1 MSYKVLLWDSLSSIE
16 WSQAPWRKEG
26 RKIGLE
32 DCDQE
37 LIHDVLLR
45 HLPKDGLIVDAG
57 CGVGKW
63 PIYLRRQGYRVVG
76 VDISHEACTIG
87 RENDPGLGIAQA
99 DVRFTPLKS
108 ASVDAVV
115 SLGVVEHD
123 EAGPDAAL
131 REARRIIKPG
141 GLLVL
146 AVPYNNLWRK
156 LIANQLLD
164 YVTRKR
170 IRATMSLGFNE
181 YRFDKRELRAMLR
194 RTGFEPLQAYPN
206 DLKPPK
212 NMGLWVDWNN
222 LVFHPLLS
230 KHEQELFV
238 FPGLKGRVAN
248 ALSRWTPW
256 FACGEVV
263 FVARAR

>member
-1 MSYKVLLWDSLSSIE
+1 MSYKVLLWDSLTSIE

-26 RKIGLE
+26 RRIGLD

-45 HLPKDGLIVDAG
+45 YLPRDGLIVDAG

-63 PIYLRRQGYRVVG
+63 PIYLRRHGYRVLG
-76 VDISHEACTIG
+76 VDISHEACAIG
-87 RENDPGLGIAQA
+87 RENDPGLGVAQA
-99 DVRFTPLKS
+99 DVRYTPLKT

-123 EAGPDAAL
+123 EHGPDAAL
-131 REARRIIKPG
+131 REARRILKPTG
-141 GLLVL
+141 ILVL
-146 AVPYNNLWRK
+146 AVPYNNWWRK
-156 LIANQLLD
+156 LVANRLMD

-170 IRATMSLGFNE
+170 IRATMRLGFNE
-181 YRFDKRELRAMLR
+181 YRFDKRELRAALHR
-194 RTGFEPLQAYPN
+194 AGFEPQRAYPN

-230 KHEQELFV
+230 TEPQELFV
-238 FPGLKGRVAN
+238 FSGFKGRVAN
-248 ALSRWTPW
+248 ALSQWVPW
-256 FACGEVV
+256 LACGEVV
-263 FVARAR
+263 FIARAR